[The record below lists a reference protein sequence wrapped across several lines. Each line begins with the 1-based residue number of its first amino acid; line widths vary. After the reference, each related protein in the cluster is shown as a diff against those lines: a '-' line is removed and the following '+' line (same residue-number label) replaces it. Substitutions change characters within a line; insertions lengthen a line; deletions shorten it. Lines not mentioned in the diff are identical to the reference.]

1 MAEAGWQ
8 ALAALIAER
17 YPQCRGVVILG
28 LNQPL
33 AELAASFKLAHNPV
47 VKGFAVGRSLWA
59 SAAQRWL
66 LGSIDDKTLVNEVAH
81 NFEYLVDA
89 WRARTQPA

>member
-1 MAEAGWQ
+1 
-8 ALAALIAER
+8 
-17 YPQCRGVVILG
+17 
-28 LNQPL
+28 
-33 AELAASFKLAHNPV
+33 V

-66 LGSIDDKTLVNEVAH
+66 LGSMDDQSLVNEVAH